1 MTTIQL
7 AYEVSAEAEER
18 VRALLAEV
26 ARKDSNWNGVRFRIE
41 RADFT
46 SIPGRKGESLDAIKL
61 FSQIQA
67 AIANQYDDA

>member
-46 SIPGRKGESLDAIKL
+46 GIPGSKGESLDAIKL
-61 FSQIQA
+61 FSRIQA
-67 AIANQYDDA
+67 AIANQYD